1 MRFVLFILA
10 VLALLAGI
18 AILVGSKSS
27 IHEIEGFIVLLI
39 SAVLLSGAAIVDEII
54 HHKL

>member
-18 AILVGSKSS
+18 AILEGSNSS

-39 SAVLLSGAAIVDEII
+39 SAVLLSGATIVDEII